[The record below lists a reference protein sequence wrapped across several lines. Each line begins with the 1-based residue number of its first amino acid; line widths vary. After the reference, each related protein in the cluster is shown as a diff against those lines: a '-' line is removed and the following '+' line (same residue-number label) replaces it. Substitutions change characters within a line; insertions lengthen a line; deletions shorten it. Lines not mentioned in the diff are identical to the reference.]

1 MSSRPSSKF
10 LARASSVRHF
20 TYYLHNMLT
29 TTDQAFNPNKPGGAA
44 QSSSS
49 DNETAVRE
57 FQAVVSDHHIM
68 IVAV

>member
-29 TTDQAFNPNKPGGAA
+29 TTDQTFIPKSGPAT
-44 QSSSS
+44 QSND

-57 FQAVVSDHHIM
+57 FQAVVS
-68 IVAV
+68 AV